1 MDDASIMCVV
11 ANLKIY
17 GHQQFQAEK
26 RASMRVRDGKLSDSG
41 DEVVLLGWAISL
53 DMMMVGGTRG

>member
-1 MDDASIMCVV
+1 MCVI

-41 DEVVLLGWAISL
+41 DEVDLLGWAISL